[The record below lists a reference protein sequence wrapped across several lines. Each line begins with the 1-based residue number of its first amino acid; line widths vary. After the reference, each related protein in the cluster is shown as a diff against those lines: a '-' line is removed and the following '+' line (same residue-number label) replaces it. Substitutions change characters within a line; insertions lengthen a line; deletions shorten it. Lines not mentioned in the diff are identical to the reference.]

1 MFYNI
6 KIEQQ
11 GEKAGAWKGLSIPY
25 YIYTRARGAKG
36 YIRVGCFF
44 CLQGK
49 MFFPTGEKLLEGK
62 GEKYNR

>member
-6 KIEQQ
+6 KIKQQ

-25 YIYTRARGAKG
+25 YIYTRAREVKG
-36 YIRVGCFF
+36 GIHMGYFFAYREKCFF
-44 CLQGK
+44 L
-49 MFFPTGEKLLEGK
+49 TGEKLLEGK